1 MLTCDGC
8 EELDFVDAVNAY
20 DVYAARCNDEK
31 KPVTGK
37 HRVVAVSGVGKPFGM
52 IRPVWCRGKKEP
64 TP

>member
-1 MLTCDGC
+1 M
-8 EELDFVDAVNAY
+8 EKINPY
-20 DVYAARCNDEK
+20 DYYLARCNDPE

-37 HRVVAVSGVGKPFGM
+37 HRVVAVSAVGKPFGI